1 MPIAKSD
8 CLPHQADCP
17 PHQVSGPSPPLLT
30 ILHSLPAVLGTPP
43 FLTDGP
49 IGALHAA
56 LASSVREAA
65 RHAPGTA
72 PGAAPGEA
80 TEQTLQA
87 LTTALLAYADG
98 RWEALTTALHGALSA
113 TGGGM
118 GGGGMGGGGMGDGG
132 GAAAASLPNLAKEVA
147 SVLRLYRH
155 AAAASLPNLAKEA
168 ASVLRLYR
176 HVVVQLG
183 GRRLQPRLMAMLPA
197 IRALVDAA
205 AAEQASLVNCLS
217 SGL

>member
-1 MPIAKSD
+1 M
-8 CLPHQADCP
+8 
-17 PHQVSGPSPPLLT
+17 SGPSPPLLT

-43 FLTDGP
+43 FLSDGAL
-49 IGALHAA
+49 GALHAA

-98 RWEALTTALHGALSA
+98 RWEALTTALRGALSA

-118 GGGGMGGGGMGDGG
+118 GGGGMGDGG
-132 GAAAASLPNLAKEVA
+132 G
-147 SVLRLYRH
+147 

>member
-1 MPIAKSD
+1 M
-8 CLPHQADCP
+8 
-17 PHQVSGPSPPLLT
+17 
-30 ILHSLPAVLGTPP
+30 
-43 FLTDGP
+43 
-49 IGALHAA
+49 HAA

-72 PGAAPGEA
+72 SGAAPGEA

-118 GGGGMGGGGMGDGG
+118 GGGGMGDGG
-132 GAAAASLPNLAKEVA
+132 GAAAASLPNLAKEAA

-155 AAAASLPNLAKEA
+155 VAASLPNLAKEA

>member
-1 MPIAKSD
+1 M
-8 CLPHQADCP
+8 
-17 PHQVSGPSPPLLT
+17 SGPSPPLLT

-43 FLTDGP
+43 FLSDGAH
-49 IGALHAA
+49 GALHAA

-118 GGGGMGGGGMGDGG
+118 GGGGMGDGG
-132 GAAAASLPNLAKEVA
+132 GAAAASLPNLAKEAA
-147 SVLRLYRH
+147 SVFRLYRH
-155 AAAASLPNLAKEA
+155 A
-168 ASVLRLYR
+168 
-176 HVVVQLG
+176 VVQLG

>member
-1 MPIAKSD
+1 
-8 CLPHQADCP
+8 
-17 PHQVSGPSPPLLT
+17 VSGPSPPLLT

-43 FLTDGP
+43 FLSDGAL
-49 IGALHAA
+49 GALHAA

-98 RWEALTTALHGALSA
+98 RWDALTTALHGALSA
-113 TGGGM
+113 TGAGMESAHNGAGM
-118 GGGGMGGGGMGDGG
+118 GGGGMGGGG
-132 GAAAASLPNLAKEVA
+132 GAAAAA
-147 SVLRLYRH
+147 SV
-155 AAAASLPNLAKEA
+155 LPNLAKEA

-183 GRRLQPRLMAMLPA
+183 GRRLQPRLISMLPA

>member
-1 MPIAKSD
+1 M
-8 CLPHQADCP
+8 
-17 PHQVSGPSPPLLT
+17 SGPSPPLLT

-43 FLTDGP
+43 FLSDGAL
-49 IGALHAA
+49 GALHAA

-98 RWEALTTALHGALSA
+98 RWDALTTALHGALSA

-118 GGGGMGGGGMGDGG
+118 GGGGMGDGGMGDGG
-132 GAAAASLPNLAKEVA
+132 G
-147 SVLRLYRH
+147 

-176 HVVVQLG
+176 HVVVHLG
-183 GRRLQPRLMAMLPA
+183 GRRLEPRLMAMLPA

>member
-1 MPIAKSD
+1 MSSYGVPIARSD
-8 CLPHQADCP
+8 CLPHQPDCP

-43 FLTDGP
+43 FLSDGAL
-49 IGALHAA
+49 GALHAA

-98 RWEALTTALHGALSA
+98 RWDALTTALHGALSA
-113 TGGGM
+113 TGAGMESAHNGAGM
-118 GGGGMGGGGMGDGG
+118 GGGGMGGGG
-132 GAAAASLPNLAKEVA
+132 GAAAAA
-147 SVLRLYRH
+147 SV
-155 AAAASLPNLAKEA
+155 LPNLAKEA

-183 GRRLQPRLMAMLPA
+183 GRRLQPRLISMLPA